1 MWYTTKVVP
10 DVANVSQQLS
20 VHMSHPGPE
29 YWKALGR
36 LILYINGRET
46 EYTVIIKYKVLK
58 SVMFC
63 DFNYS
68 TDKKTRKSVTSVVA
82 TFVGTLLTCL

>member
-29 YWKALGR
+29 HWKALGR

-68 TDKKTRKSVTSVVA
+68 TDKKTRKSVRGI
-82 TFVGTLLTCL
+82 FVTLGGKSLTCL